1 MKYEF
6 VGMQNGIEL
15 YGPVAENRIDELE
28 LEARKDRFC
37 SFMADIILKYYDK
50 FATKIEQMNDENLKS
65 VDQ

>member
-6 VGMQNGIEL
+6 VGVQNGIEL

-37 SFMADIILKYYDK
+37 SFMAEIILKYYDK
-50 FATKIEQMNDENLKS
+50 FAAQIEQMNDENLKS

>member
-6 VGMQNGIEL
+6 VGVHNGIEL

-37 SFMADIILKYYDK
+37 SFMADIILKYG
-50 FATKIEQMNDENLKS
+50 LKRL
-65 VDQ
+65 